1 MFKYFRH
8 CSLASTLL
16 FMTPAFAQ
24 QCDINLN
31 YGVIIDPTHVR
42 IIDKGKTYIQVN
54 GNHQL
59 FIKGSEIPL
68 SDVQKQLIRE
78 YFSGIRE
85 QIPEIVSIAIESVD
99 VGLKVLN
106 NVIAGITGENSSSHQ
121 KLQKQFDELQWR
133 IRTRF
138 NHSDNSFYIAPQ
150 DFDNFDDVLAGEF
163 EEEIEAIIT
172 ESIGTIVSTVGN
184 ALNSHDR
191 ESREQRPN
199 TLVQNMG
206 NISKDLKLNSKI
218 STIESKVSVFC
229 QQLKNLNTIEQKLNE
244 NIIKLKS
251 FNLIDK
257 S

>member
-1 MFKYFRH
+1 MLLRNLVLIASSFCVH
-8 CSLASTLL
+8 NALAE
-16 FMTPAFAQ
+16 
-24 QCDINLN
+24 QCDINLK
-31 YGVIIDPTHVR
+31 YGVIIDPSHVR
-42 IIDKGKTYIQVN
+42 IIEHGKTYIQVN

-59 FIKGSEIPL
+59 FINGSEIPL
-68 SDVQKQLIRE
+68 SDEQKQLVSE

-99 VGLKVLN
+99 VGLKVVN
-106 NVIAGITGENSSSHQ
+106 KVIAGITGENSASHQ

-172 ESIGTIVSTVGN
+172 DSIGTIVSTVGN
-184 ALNSHDR
+184 AISSHDI
-191 ESREQRPN
+191 ESSEQRPN
-199 TLVQNMG
+199 TLVRNMG

-257 S
+257 N